1 MYCNGSCCHLDEKA
15 HSCRLTGERLAYMR
29 RRGAL
34 SFPIHEHRGVCPAE
48 EKEETEDDT
57 ELE

>member
-1 MYCNGSCCHLDEKA
+1 MYCNGSCCHLDEKK
-15 HSCRLTGERLAYMR
+15 HLCRLTGEGLAYMR

-34 SFPIHEHRGVCPAE
+34 SFIVHEHRGVCPAE
-48 EKEETEDDT
+48 EVTENGN

>member
-15 HSCRLTGERLAYMR
+15 HSCRLTGEKLAYMR

-34 SFPIHEHRGVCPAE
+34 SFIVHEHRGICPEDKKE
-48 EKEETEDDT
+48 EK
-57 ELE
+57 